1 MRKIEMLTVATT
13 AILIAMAACK
23 STPTTPTVPKTPT
36 AQSITVTSSSDMLY
50 IGISEIF
57 TATVTMSDGTSKPLT
72 GGVWSTDT
80 PNVASVESSTGKV
93 TIVGSGMANIIVDYQ
108 GREGVKL
115 IRGLPNYQGSWSGSY
130 VTVSCSDSGDPGLS
144 CSSFH
149 PPTGNVFLTKLD
161 LVQDQDR
168 VTGNF
173 TNNPSGPFPR
183 YADAIGQIQTD
194 GKLLLTGTIPDGII
208 SIQVSWTMGSTIPG
222 QITGSLIEIYSETGT
237 SVYVRFTGNIQDLNR
252 AGNAGLG
259 ISVPRVSNPT
269 LKSQIRVRTGQGAF
283 K

>member
-1 MRKIEMLTVATT
+1 MGKMKMLTATT
-13 AILIAMAACK
+13 SAILIAMAACK

-57 TATVTMSDGTSKPLT
+57 AATVTMSDGTSKAFT
-72 GGVWSTDT
+72 GGVWSTDA
-80 PNVASVESSTGKV
+80 PNVVLVESSTGKV

-130 VTVSCSDSGDPGLS
+130 IRVSCSDSGDPGLS
-144 CSSFH
+144 CSSFY
-149 PPTGNVFLTKLD
+149 PPIGTASLTKID
-161 LVQDQDR
+161 IVQDHDR
-168 VTGNF
+168 VSGNF
-173 TNNPSGPFPR
+173 TTNPSGPVPS
-183 YADAIGQIQTD
+183 YVDAVGKLQID
-194 GKLLLTGTIPDGII
+194 GTLLLTGII
-208 SIQVSWTMGSTIPG
+208 TTGPFTIQVSWTMVSTIPG

-237 SVYVRFTGNIQDLNR
+237 AVYVQFTGNIRDLSR
-252 AGNAGLG
+252 TSNAGMG
-259 ISVPRVSNPT
+259 ISAPRVSNPT
-269 LKSQIRVRTGQGAF
+269 LRSLIGVRAGQGAL